1 MNITVWSYADQV
13 NISVLT
19 DDRSVGDA
27 HEVTDAMLREFA
39 EIRCS
44 CGLSSELTEVETAMA
59 QAVIAGQGEKQAYG
73 GRW

>member
-1 MNITVWSYADQV
+1 VE
-13 NISVLT
+13 
-19 DDRSVGDA
+19 DA
-27 HEVTDAMLREFA
+27 REATDAMLQEFP